1 MQPALDPC
9 FAGDTVE
16 AILDALAAEA
26 ASGSAHSGWAAE
38 TRAGFR
44 ARPPPDPT
52 AVTSVN
58 GRNGDICI
66 WWTQAKTGLTATH
79 PGGEPRAIDHC

>member
-38 TRAGFR
+38 TRAGLR
-44 ARPPPDPT
+44 ARPNRSDIRKWQKRWHLYL
-52 AVTSVN
+52 VDTSKDGVN
-58 GRNGDICI
+58 GDAPRRGTAGD
-66 WWTQAKTGLTATH
+66 
-79 PGGEPRAIDHC
+79 